1 MIDVRQITF
10 LHETTVK
17 LWHRQEIVNPYRDF
31 LYQVCEQHKFN
42 FMLWHEHD
50 LARCREASD
59 EQIAGVKRA
68 IDAYN
73 QQRNDWVERLDEHL
87 KRMLDDRNIRPTIG
101 AKHNSETPGS
111 IIDRLSILSLRMFH
125 LDEQLDRT
133 DATMEHLAKVR
144 DRLSILNS
152 QHEDLSSALS
162 ELVADLA
169 HGRKRLKLYRQF
181 KMYNDPNMIPSMS
194 HANDEPML
202 LRAA

>member
-17 LWHRQEIVNPYRDF
+17 LWHQQEIVNPYRDF

-42 FMLWHEHD
+42 YQLWHEED
-50 LARCREASD
+50 IARSRDVSD

-68 IDAYN
+68 IDAFN
-73 QQRNDWVERLDEHL
+73 QQRNDWIERLDDHL
-87 KRMLDDRNIRPTIG
+87 KRMLDDRNIRPSIG

-111 IIDRLSILSLRMFH
+111 IIDRLSILSLRLYHM
-125 LDEQLDRT
+125 DEQLERN
-133 DATMEHLAKVR
+133 DATPEHLAKVR
-144 DRLSILNS
+144 DRLSILNA
-152 QHEDLSSALS
+152 QHEDLSSALGD
-162 ELVADLA
+162 LVADLA

-181 KMYNDPNMIPSMS
+181 KMYNDPNMNPYLYRSAEQPAM
-194 HANDEPML
+194 